1 MIKLDGVEQPVRLL
15 KRLGVVGDIVIT
27 GLGTSRRFAFVVP
40 GALINIIS
48 AESSIDDLDMLAWCV
63 FWQYIYLQWFDP

>member
-15 KRLGVVGDIVIT
+15 ERLGVVGDIVIA
-27 GLGTSRRFAFVVP
+27 GLGTSRRFALVVP
-40 GALINIIS
+40 GALIDVVS

-63 FWQYIYLQWFDP
+63 FWQHIYLQWFVP